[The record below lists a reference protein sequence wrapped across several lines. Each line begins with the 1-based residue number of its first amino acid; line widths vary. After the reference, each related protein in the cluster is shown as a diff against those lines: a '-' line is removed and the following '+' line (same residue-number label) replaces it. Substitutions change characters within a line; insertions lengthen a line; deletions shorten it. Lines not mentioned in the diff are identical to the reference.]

1 MSNRQF
7 LINVF
12 RPNFRSV
19 RRIWRK
25 MTALLLGDIIFK
37 NSLKKPENKAFSG
50 FFIRTGD
57 ERIELP
63 PKVLETPIIPV
74 DQSPTFRMSMIPQ
87 NFIHNK

>member
-1 MSNRQF
+1 MSF
-7 LINVF
+7 
-12 RPNFRSV
+12 V
-19 RRIWRK
+19 R
-25 MTALLLGDIIFK
+25 IFK
-37 NSLKKPENKAFSG
+37 NAIKKPENISVFRL
-50 FFIRTGD
+50 FYHTGD

>member
-7 LINVF
+7 LFNVF
-12 RPNFRSV
+12 RPNFQEC
-19 RRIWRK
+19 
-25 MTALLLGDIIFK
+25 
-37 NSLKKPENKAFSG
+37 NKKPENKAFSG

>member
-7 LINVF
+7 LFNVF
-12 RPNFRSV
+12 RPNIQECTKKARKQSVFR
-19 RRIWRK
+19 
-25 MTALLLGDIIFK
+25 LFYL
-37 NSLKKPENKAFSG
+37 
-50 FFIRTGD
+50 TGD